1 MMKNKKTI
9 RIKNSKLQKIRN
21 ELRNIWFAAKSSQYR
36 KYFDELETI
45 EKTERGYWRKNF
57 SPRQRQ
63 RAIELTEKQR
73 ELDRL
78 VNRSICKC
86 PSCNAS
92 EKDMIY
98 NRPLDMW
105 YCTDCFQGM
114 IDFYHQQKE
123 KQVKGQLFDDFNEGF
138 YETFLD

>member
-1 MMKNKKTI
+1 MKDKRTI
-9 RIKNSKLQKIRN
+9 RIKNPKLQKIRN
-21 ELRNIWFAAKSSQYR
+21 ELRKMWLAATAPRFK
-36 KYFDELETI
+36 KYFDELEKI

-57 SPRQRQ
+57 SPRQKQ

-78 VNRSICKC
+78 INRSICQC

-92 EKDMIY
+92 EKDMIS

-105 YCTDCFQGM
+105 YCTECFQGM
-114 IDFYHQQKE
+114 IDFYHDTKRKLARRQF
-123 KQVKGQLFDDFNEGF
+123 FDDFNEEF